1 VFGGSLW
8 VQGLKIASRWQDLA
22 PVEFMPWLVAA
33 TAGGGSWLSEM
44 FGVSGSGLDLPSA
57 LLLLK
62 ISLTALSALR
72 FLVSS
77 FTFSK

>member
-1 VFGGSLW
+1 MGSRLEDGFKMAGSSSCG
-8 VQGLKIASRWQDLA
+8 VYALARSSYSRR
-22 PVEFMPWLVAA
+22 WLVAQ
-33 TAGGGSWLSEM
+33 M